1 MPHFESAPQYSET
14 DPAQAAKREQTHPVP
29 PYEDLRVQGL
39 VRRDTER
46 IFFDQAVINALGDDE
61 TIVNAERYGNSSWSA
76 TGKLTTK
83 RPDGTLH
90 EYFLKIIKGD
100 LAGPRVL
107 GEFACMKELES
118 AVPSLVPSAKAAG
131 KCFDSEGA
139 FFLCDYLEIDHR
151 PANPEQLGKKI
162 AELHKASVSPTGK
175 FGFHLTPYD
184 GKLPLAADWDSSW
197 TSFFTKLLSGVH
209 QLDRQVNGAW
219 PELDD
224 AMELTLRAVVPRLLG
239 RLTEDGRGEVK
250 PCLIHGDLHEQNIG
264 TEPRTGS
271 IYIFDSCA
279 YYAHH
284 EMAMGMWRVDHHHM
298 KAREY
303 RREYFK
309 NYPPDEP
316 QDEADDRNRLYA
328 VKEEIMY
335 SAHVPGTKARAQA
348 LDDLKFLIEKYVEYE
363 DSEEDSGED
372 DESDAASSADE
383 RQVLV
388 PRVK

>member
-1 MPHFESAPQYSET
+1 MPHFESAPKYSRNDQAQTEKHHT
-14 DPAQAAKREQTHPVP
+14 DPVQ
-29 PYEDLRVQGL
+29 PYEEFQVKALQ
-39 VRRDTER
+39 RRDTER
-46 IFFDQAVINALGDDE
+46 IFFDQAVTNALGDDE
-61 TIVNAERYGNSSWSA
+61 TIVSAERYGNSSWSA

-83 RPDGTLH
+83 REDGTLH

-107 GEFACMKELES
+107 GEFACMKELEG
-118 AVPSLVPSAKAAG
+118 AAPSLVPKAKAAG
-131 KCFDSEGA
+131 KCIDSEGA

-162 AELHKASVSPTGK
+162 AELHRASVSPTGN

-184 GKLPLAADWDSSW
+184 GKLPLAAEWDSSW
-197 TSFFTKLLSGVH
+197 TSFYTKLLSGVYE
-209 QLDRQVNGAW
+209 LDRKVNGPW

-224 AMELTLRAVVPRLLG
+224 AMELTLKTVIPRLLD
-239 RLTEDGRGEVK
+239 RLTEDGRAVK

-264 TEPRTGS
+264 TEPRTGA

-303 RREYFK
+303 RREYFR

-316 QDEADDRNRLYA
+316 QEEADDRNRLYA

-335 SAHVPGTKARAQA
+335 SAHVPGSKARAQA

-363 DSEEDSGED
+363 DSDEEDED
-372 DESDAASSADE
+372 SDEDSDAASSAGE
-383 RQVLV
+383 KQLLV
-388 PRVK
+388 RHSL

>member
-1 MPHFESAPQYSET
+1 MPHFESAPKYSEN
-14 DPAQAAKREQTHPVP
+14 DPAQTDKQKTGPVP
-29 PYEDLRVQGL
+29 PYEEFQVKALQ
-39 VRRDTER
+39 RRDTDL
-46 IFFDQAVINALGDDE
+46 IFFDEAVINAIGDDE

-83 RPDGTLH
+83 RADGTLH

-107 GEFACMKELES
+107 GEFACMKELEG
-118 AVPSLVPSAKAAG
+118 AVPSLVPQAKAAG
-131 KCFDSEGA
+131 KCLDSEGA

-162 AELHKASVSPTGK
+162 AELHRASESPTGK

-184 GKLPLAADWDSSW
+184 GKLPLAAEWDSNW
-197 TSFFTKLLSGVH
+197 TSFFTKLLSGVY
-209 QLDRQVNGAW
+209 QLDKKVNGSW

-224 AMELTLRAVVPRLLG
+224 AMELTLKTVIPRLLN
-239 RLTEDGRGEVK
+239 RLTEDGRTVK

-264 TEPRTGS
+264 TELRTGN

-316 QDEADDRNRLYA
+316 QEEADDRNRLYA

-335 SAHVPGTKARAQA
+335 SAHVPGTKARSQA
-348 LDDLKFLIEKYVEYE
+348 LEDLKFLIEKYVDYE
-363 DSEEDSGED
+363 DSDEEED
-372 DESDAASSADE
+372 DEDSDAASSTDE
-383 RQVLV
+383 KQLLV
-388 PRVK
+388 PYSL

>member
-1 MPHFESAPQYSET
+1 MPHFESAPQYSES
-14 DPAQAAKREQTHPVP
+14 DPAQAAKQEQTDPVP
-29 PYEDLRVQGL
+29 PYEDYQVNGL

-46 IFFDQAVINALGDDE
+46 IFFDQAVINALGDGE

-83 RPDGTLH
+83 KADGTLH
-90 EYFLKIIKGD
+90 DYFLKIIKGD

-107 GEFACMKELES
+107 GEFACMKELEA

-131 KCFDSEGA
+131 KCVDSEGA

-162 AELHKASVSPTGK
+162 AGLHKASVSPTGE

-184 GKLPLAADWDSSW
+184 GKLPLAAEWDSSW

-209 QLDRQVNGAW
+209 QLDRKVNGPW

-224 AMELTLRAVVPRLLG
+224 AMELTLNMVIPRLLD
-239 RLTEDGRGEVK
+239 RLTEDGREVK

-264 TEPRTGS
+264 TELRTGN

-316 QDEADDRNRLYA
+316 QEEADDRNRLYA
-328 VKEEIMY
+328 IKEEIMY

-363 DSEEDSGED
+363 DSDEEEDSD

-383 RQVLV
+383 KQLLV
-388 PRVK
+388 PHSK

>member
-1 MPHFESAPQYSET
+1 MPHFDTTPSDSESDRTQTVKHHT
-14 DPAQAAKREQTHPVP
+14 DPVP
-29 PYEDLRVQGL
+29 PCEDFQVKALQ
-39 VRRDTER
+39 RRDTER
-46 IFFDQAVINALGDDE
+46 IFFDQAVINAIGDDE

-83 RPDGTLH
+83 RSDGTLH
-90 EYFLKIIKGD
+90 DYFLKIIKGD

-107 GEFACMKELES
+107 GEFACMKELEG
-118 AVPSLVPSAKAAG
+118 AVPDLVPKAKAAG
-131 KCFDSEGA
+131 KCIDSEGA

-162 AELHKASVSPTGK
+162 AELHRASVSPTGK

-197 TSFFTKLLSGVH
+197 ASFFTKLLAGVH
-209 QLDRQVNGAW
+209 ELDRQVNGAW

-224 AMELTLRAVVPRLLG
+224 AMELTLRAVIPRLLG
-239 RLTEDGRGEVK
+239 ALTENGRGEVK

-264 TEPRTGS
+264 TEPRTGA

-303 RREYFK
+303 RREYFR
-309 NYPPDEP
+309 NYPRDEP
-316 QDEADDRNRLYA
+316 QEEADDRNRLYA

-348 LDDLKFLIEKYVEYE
+348 LEDLKFLIEKYVEYE
-363 DSEEDSGED
+363 DSDEQE
-372 DESDAASSADE
+372 ESDDDSDVASSGDE
-383 RQVLV
+383 KQRLV
-388 PRVK
+388 PYSR